1 MLRGSL
7 FYFGL
12 KQQNILTKLDLYMT
26 TDMILIEQ
34 LSDIQ
39 SVMDRITSGEAFELA
54 QIDVSKLNQ
63 LRIKING
70 NPDKYNGTLTS
81 SMCKGLYEFQTELYK
96 VYTSVKYKTDNLQR
110 LKSYE
115 RDTLELTFN
124 VEPGCTEIIGD
135 LKELAK
141 AISEAFCQMT
151 TGMTG
156 REKTLCF
163 LFALLCITGGIV
175 GSHVADLEHEEQ
187 MEQLTVK
194 QAQQD
199 NTSENEQMKIMRDGI
214 LAVLKTEVGAD
225 SEKQHQVSLITNGLQ
240 EHSAKGYESIIKTVS
255 DADSVSIKGV
265 SSANLDNAKIQSFIH
280 NPVDRP
286 TTEERTIHID
296 IDSIKRAV
304 DSDKLTI
311 TCHEDGQAESTFTVT
326 ADLSY
331 IEPEETKFLFDAFR
345 DGKTVTVLGSFKV
358 RSGIVEK
365 GMLSSVTIPRK

>member
-1 MLRGSL
+1 
-7 FYFGL
+7 
-12 KQQNILTKLDLYMT
+12 MT
-26 TDMILIEQ
+26 TDMIKIEQ

-39 SVMDRITSGEAFELA
+39 GVIDRMASGEAFELT

-70 NPDKYNGTLTS
+70 NADKYNGTLTS

-151 TGMTG
+151 AGMTG

-175 GSHVADLEHEEQ
+175 GSHVADLEHDEQ
-187 MEQLTVK
+187 MEQLTVT

-199 NTSENEQMKIMRDGI
+199 NTSENERMKIMRDGI
-214 LAVLKTEVGAD
+214 LAALKTEVGTD

-286 TTEERTIHID
+286 TTEERTIQID

-311 TCHEDGQAESTFTVT
+311 TCHEDGQAESSFTVT

-331 IEPEETKFLFDAFR
+331 IEPEETKYLFDAFR
-345 DGKTVTVLGSFKV
+345 DGKTVAVLGSFKV

-365 GMLSSVTIPRK
+365 GILSSVTIPRK